1 MEGCTCFIIFFMTIY
16 PFIVDAKK
24 YLDWIACVFCGI
36 SCFFLLEMLGLSLLG
51 EMTGRSLGQVIC

>member
-1 MEGCTCFIIFFMTIY
+1 MTIY